1 MNIILPEMHIK
12 CVVKW
17 DGSDIFM
24 AEGCRFYFSTEKVY
38 KVLKKAKITN
48 IEFERTTEF
57 LMSKD

>member
-1 MNIILPEMHIK
+1 MS
-12 CVVKW
+12 KW

-24 AEGCRFYFSTEKVY
+24 AEGCWFYFVTEQVY

-48 IEFERTTEF
+48 IEFEKATEF